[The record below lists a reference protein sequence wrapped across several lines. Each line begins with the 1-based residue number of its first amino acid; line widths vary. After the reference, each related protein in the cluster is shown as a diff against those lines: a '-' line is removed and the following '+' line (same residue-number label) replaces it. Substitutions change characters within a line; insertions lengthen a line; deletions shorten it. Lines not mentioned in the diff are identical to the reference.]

1 MPGEFCGQRS
11 LAGRW
16 TTVHEVA
23 KKKGISEGTLALIIV
38 LVAVAIAAA
47 AVITVLILS
56 TADESKPNT
65 SETQASAIPADTLM
79 TEVKA
84 AINSHKTT
92 DFTETQETTEYVK
105 ISVKDHGDIVIRL
118 RSDVAP
124 ETVKNFQEL
133 VARGFYDGLTFH
145 RIYKNFMIQG
155 GDPKGDGTGDAGKD
169 IKGEFTSNGFTN
181 NLQHIRGVI
190 SMARGNEP
198 DSASCQF
205 FICDATSEH
214 LDGKYA
220 SFGYVMAGMETVD
233 SIAAVEVQANAKG
246 EKSDPIEDVIIEKI
260 VFVKDSHNH

>member
-1 MPGEFCGQRS
+1 MSQKKKAP
-11 LAGRW
+11 A
-16 TTVHEVA
+16 
-23 KKKGISEGTLALIIV
+23 KKGISEGTLALIII

-47 AVITVLILS
+47 AIITVLILS
-56 TADESKPNT
+56 TGEVPIPES
-65 SETQASAIPADTLM
+65 TLM
-79 TEVKA
+79 SEVKS

-92 DFTETQETTEYVK
+92 DFTETKETTEYVK
-105 ISVKDHGDIVIRL
+105 LSVKDHGDIVIRL

-133 VARGFYDGLTFH
+133 VAKGFYDGLTFH
-145 RIYKNFMIQG
+145 RIMKSFMIQG

-181 NLQHIRGVI
+181 NLKHIRGVV

-205 FICDATSEH
+205 FICDAASEH
-214 LDGKYA
+214 LDGNYA
-220 SFGYVMAGMETVD
+220 SFGYVMAGMDVVD
-233 SIAAVEVQANAKG
+233 SIASVEVQSNG
-246 EKSDPIEDVIIEKI
+246 RELSDPVKDVIIEKI